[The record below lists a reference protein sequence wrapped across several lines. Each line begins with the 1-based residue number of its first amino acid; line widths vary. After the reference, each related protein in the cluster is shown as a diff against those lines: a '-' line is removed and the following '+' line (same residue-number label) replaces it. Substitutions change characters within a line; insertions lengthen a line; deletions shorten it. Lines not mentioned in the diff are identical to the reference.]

1 MKSDNEFIKNFI
13 GSIIVTILLLISVLG
28 FVFLVLMAAKIGIAD
43 EPLKMLKENIKPISI
58 VGIPTIIS
66 GSILL
71 AGVVEVE
78 GW

>member
-1 MKSDNEFIKNFI
+1 MKSDKHLIQNFL
-13 GSIIVTILLLISVLG
+13 GSLIVVVLLLISVLG
-28 FVFLVLMAAKIGIAD
+28 FVFLILMAAKIGISD
-43 EPLKMLKENIKPISI
+43 EPLKMLRENIKPILI

-66 GSILL
+66 GSVLL

>member
-1 MKSDNEFIKNFI
+1 MKSDQHLIQNFL
-13 GSIIVTILLLISVLG
+13 GSLIVVVLLLISVLG

-43 EPLKMLKENIKPISI
+43 EPLKMLRENIKPILI

-66 GSILL
+66 GSVLL
-71 AGVVEVE
+71 TGVVEVE

>member
-1 MKSDNEFIKNFI
+1 MKSDNGLIQNFL
-13 GSIIVTILLLISVLG
+13 GSLIVVVLLLISVLG
-28 FVFLVLMAAKIGIAD
+28 FVFLVLMASKIGIAD
-43 EPLKMLKENIKPISI
+43 EPLKMLRENIEPILI

-66 GSILL
+66 GSVLL

>member
-1 MKSDNEFIKNFI
+1 MKSDNGLIQNFL
-13 GSIIVTILLLISVLG
+13 GSLIVVVLLLISVLG

-43 EPLKMLKENIKPISI
+43 EPLKMLRENIEPILI

-66 GSILL
+66 GSVLL

>member
-1 MKSDNEFIKNFI
+1 MKSDNELIKNFI
-13 GSIIVTILLLISVLG
+13 GSIIVIILLLISVLG
-28 FVFLVLMAAKIGIAD
+28 FVFLILMAAKIGISD
-43 EPLKMLKENIKPISI
+43 EPLKMLSDNVKPILI

-71 AGVVEVE
+71 TGVVEVE

>member
-1 MKSDNEFIKNFI
+1 MKSDKHLIQNFL
-13 GSIIVTILLLISVLG
+13 GSLIVVVLLLISVLG
-28 FVFLVLMAAKIGIAD
+28 FVFLILMAAKIGMAD
-43 EPLKMLKENIKPISI
+43 EPLKMLRENIKPILI

-66 GSILL
+66 GSVLL